1 MEPKEGYLKVT
12 SQITISCAGGE
23 DLYVHPYSLL
33 EDWWSPKHRVR
44 WLDPEEFLPYP
55 SWMQDHLWD
64 LRGNHGWHVWRR
76 LRRWWWMGPGRWAR
90 SAASHFLYHSRWAWR
105 HPPWS
110 RPRDWIAW
118 LLGWIDPNLL
128 YPALCLE
135 LYPDCLGLTGQLQVN
150 DLEDLTETCYLTPS
164 DKYIELRLNE
174 ARNRYLRRIEDGPAA
189 GWERGALEDLG
200 RFLEWKLQQ
209 EALKREVH
217 YLVSLDT

>member
-1 MEPKEGYLKVT
+1 
-12 SQITISCAGGE
+12 
-23 DLYVHPYSLL
+23 
-33 EDWWSPKHRVR
+33 
-44 WLDPEEFLPYP
+44 
-55 SWMQDHLWD
+55 
-64 LRGNHGWHVWRR
+64 
-76 LRRWWWMGPGRWAR
+76 
-90 SAASHFLYHSRWAWR
+90 
-105 HPPWS
+105 
-110 RPRDWIAW
+110 
-118 LLGWIDPNLL
+118 
-128 YPALCLE
+128 LE